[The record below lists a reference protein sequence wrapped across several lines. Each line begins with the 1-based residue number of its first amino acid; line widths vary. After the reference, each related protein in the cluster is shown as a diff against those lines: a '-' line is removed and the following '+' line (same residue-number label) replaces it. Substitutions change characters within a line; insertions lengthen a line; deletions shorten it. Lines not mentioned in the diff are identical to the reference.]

1 VVIQLYKPAN
11 NIFKERLAHL
21 REERNLKQKEFAE
34 AINIHNRNINRYELG
49 LREPDFDTLIK
60 IADFFNVSTD
70 YLLGRTENRKRL

>member
-1 VVIQLYKPAN
+1 VIPLDKTVN
-11 NIFKERLAHL
+11 NIFKERLVYL
-21 REERNLKQKEFAE
+21 REEKNLKQKEFAE
-34 AINIHNRNINRYELG
+34 AIKIHNRNINRYELG